1 MQKNYQTKVVV
12 QCALFL
18 AIGVALGYFSQMI
31 PIGGSG
37 SMRIG
42 IAGFFYKMPSI
53 IFGPLWGALVYGLKD
68 FISYIIKPEGAYIF
82 PMTLTAT
89 VGGAVSGF
97 VFRMIKNRK
106 AELMRIV
113 YILLIAVTGMA
124 GVFNHLNILYHPN
137 GTWGKLLLR
146 LGDKSTLMTYGFYIV
161 FAVGIVFYALNLY
174 LQKKNNKDFS
184 DTHLKIFV
192 TLFVSDIFI
201 TTVNTFIL
209 RAYYAGL
216 GKLPFMVVYLPR
228 LAEELILIFV
238 TSYVITYLYMLY
250 QKLNIKKVN

>member
-1 MQKNYQTKVVV
+1 MQKNYQTKDVVH
-12 QCALFL
+12 CALFL

-53 IFGPLWGALVYGLKD
+53 IFGPLLGALVYGLKD
-68 FISYIIKPEGAYIF
+68 FISYLIKPEGAYIF
-82 PMTLTAT
+82 PMTISAT
-89 VGGAVSGF
+89 VGGAISGG
-97 VFRMIKNRK
+97 VFLLVKNRSAK
-106 AELMRIV
+106 LVRVI
-113 YILLIAVTGMA
+113 YIALVVAIGAVGI
-124 GVFNHLNILYHPN
+124 FNHLSILYNPN
-137 GTWGKLLLR
+137 CTWSKLLLR
-146 LGDKSTLMTYGFYIV
+146 LKDVNLATYGFYIT
-161 FAVGIVFYALNLY
+161 FAVGCVFYALNMY
-174 LQKKNNKDFS
+174 LEKKNSKDFS
-184 DTHLKIFV
+184 DTHIKIFV

-228 LAEELILIFV
+228 LAEELILIFI
-238 TSYVITYLYMLY
+238 TSYVITCLYKLY
-250 QKLNIKKVN
+250 QRLNKNNIRF